1 MGNQLRIPGAGA
13 FLVAGNLMKSKKS
26 GFNLKVWVFSGNGH
40 RVTLWN
46 FMAYIILGGSKGVN
60 QMGGGF
66 GFFGGRAAF
75 ALFLIL
81 ILLFFADD

>member
-1 MGNQLRIPGAGA
+1 L
-13 FLVAGNLMKSKKS
+13 K
-26 GFNLKVWVFSGNGH
+26 NLKVSVFSGNGH

-60 QMGGGF
+60 HMAGGGF